1 MSAIPYRKTLH
12 FILSGKGGVGKTV
25 VARIVSEYVTER
37 CVPPLCF
44 DTDQTNAVFAAV
56 PAFNVEKV
64 DLFDGEDKLNPSRFD
79 RMMGTIIESN
89 LPVVIDSGSSSYFE
103 TLEYIA
109 ENDLIET
116 LHDAGFDVFLHCI
129 VTGGAAMRFTVGNC
143 IEMAEWFGE
152 RANICVWV
160 NHFWEPVQKDGKPFI
175 EWREFVEHEH
185 LIAAVM
191 EIPRMNSQMT
201 QADFS
206 LMLKENLSFAEATA
220 PDSHLNTMQRSRL
233 MRVRRTLFGAM
244 DSAFGN
250 FRPETKSK
258 KESAKP
264 PAAIKEGEAD
274 A

>member
-1 MSAIPYRKTLH
+1 MNAIPYRKTLH

-79 RMMGTIIESN
+79 QMMGTIIESN
-89 LPVVIDSGSSSYFE
+89 APVVIDSGSSSYFE

-116 LHDAGFDVFLHCI
+116 LHDAGFDVYLHCI
-129 VTGGAAMRFTVGNC
+129 VTGGAAMRFTVENC
-143 IEMAEWFGE
+143 VELAEWFGD

-160 NHFWEPVQKDGKPFI
+160 NHFWEPVQQNGQPFI
-175 EWREFVEHEH
+175 EWREFVQNEH

-206 LMLKENLSFAEATA
+206 QMLKENLSFAEAAA

-244 DSAFGN
+244 DSAFGS
-250 FRPETKSK
+250 FLPAVASK
-258 KESAKP
+258 KAKGGDA
-264 PAAIKEGEAD
+264 PASEKEAAD
-274 A
+274 G